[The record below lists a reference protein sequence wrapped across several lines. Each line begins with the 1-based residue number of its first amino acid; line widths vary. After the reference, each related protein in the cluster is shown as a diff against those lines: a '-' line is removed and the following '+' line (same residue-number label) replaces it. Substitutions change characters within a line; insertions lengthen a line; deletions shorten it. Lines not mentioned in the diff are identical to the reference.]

1 MTSRSISFWL
11 LLPLLPC
18 LHLQPAA
25 AHEARPAYLLLRQ
38 VDAQDYDV
46 LWKVPGMGEDKRLA
60 LDLAF
65 APGTTMVGAM
75 HTAFVNNAFVQR
87 WRVRR
92 AGGLDGTSIQVS
104 GLQAT
109 LTDVLVRFE
118 RNDGTTQT
126 MRVSPAE
133 PRFEIKATPARWD
146 VTQTYLRLGVGHILS
161 GVDHLLFV
169 LALVLLV
176 GATRR
181 LFWAVTA
188 FTAAHSLTLA
198 AATLGW
204 VHVPS
209 PPVET
214 SIALSIVFLANEI
227 LQAQSGRPGLTCR
240 WPWIVAFLFGLVHG
254 LGFAGA
260 LSEIGLPA
268 NAIPLALFFFN
279 VGVEIGQLL
288 FIACALVVIAGIR
301 RSSLPRSEWSLR
313 LPAYAIGTVAA
324 FWTIQRISM
333 F

>member
-1 MTSRSISFWL
+1 MTSRDIWRLLAL
-11 LLPLLPC
+11 LLC
-18 LHLQPAA
+18 LYLQPAV
-25 AHEARPAYLLLRQ
+25 AHEARPAYLLLHQ
-38 VDAQDYDV
+38 VDAQNYDV

-60 LDLAF
+60 LNLSF

-75 HTAFVNNAFVQR
+75 HTAFASNAFLQR

-92 AGGLDGTSIQVS
+92 VGGLDGTAVGVA

-109 LTDVLVRFE
+109 LTDVLVRLE
-118 RNDGTTQT
+118 RSDGTTQT

-133 PRFEIKATPARWD
+133 PSFEIKATPARWD
-146 VTQTYLRLGVGHILS
+146 VTQTYLRLGIGHILS

-169 LALVLLV
+169 LSLVLLV
-176 GATRR
+176 GGTRR

-204 VHVPS
+204 VHVPP
-209 PPVET
+209 PPVEA

-227 LQAQSGRPGLTCR
+227 LQARAGRPGLTSR
-240 WPWIVAFLFGLVHG
+240 SPWIVAFLFGLVHG

-268 NAIPLALFFFN
+268 SAIPLALFFFN

-288 FIACALVVIAGIR
+288 FIASLLVIIAGIR
-301 RSSLPRSEWSLR
+301 RMPLPRNEWSLR